1 MSAPAPRFDPVAIL
15 AALERTRVAYVVVGG
30 LAELIH
36 GSGRPTRGVD
46 ITPSLRPENLRRLAA
61 ALDELGARREDGRA
75 LSAEGEELRREPVTA
90 LSTEQGQ
97 LKVVP
102 QPAGTRGYDDL
113 RRAASREP
121 LGRGVRP
128 PIASLPD
135 VIRSLDALGR
145 PQDEERLPRLRRLA
159 ELERERGVELGG

>member
-1 MSAPAPRFDPVAIL
+1 MSRPEPRFDPIALL
-15 AALERTRVAYVVVGG
+15 AALERNRVAYVVIGG
-30 LAELIH
+30 LADLVH

-61 ALDELGARREDGRA
+61 ALAELGAGRQGGRA
-75 LSAEGEELRREPVTA
+75 LSESGEELAREPVTS
-90 LSTEQGQ
+90 LRTDQGE

-121 LGRGVRP
+121 LGSGVRP
-128 PIASLPD
+128 AVASLPD
-135 VIRSLDALGR
+135 VIRSMDALGR
-145 PQDEERLPRLRRLA
+145 PEDEERLPRLRRLA
-159 ELERERGVELGG
+159 ELERERGLEL